1 MQQKHNIY
9 FYTYGSDEK
18 FPYQFGWTEIEAPD
32 WSTAHRAFRAFHP
45 SLDNARV
52 LNCADFY
59 TEDEFKYAFP
69 DANNLGKGCHERIT
83 VEVYTDVMDD
93 SGNVIHETIGYR
105 REVLDNA

>member
-32 WSTAHRAFRAFHP
+32 WSTAHRAFRTFHP
-45 SLDNARV
+45 SRDNARV